1 MADVGI
7 KPKQQQ
13 QRRRRLWLNSKLVLR
28 SLEQKVRSFSGLNL
42 TPSIALRSFVFSIH
56 LVSEEMIMRMRT
68 GNWFLF
74 SCIGFSTIIQHPCP
88 PPGLSFRHTSSKL
101 YSNWLLIMM
110 PKFLS
115 GSLPPNSPHSGHS
128 FPAHLLLTLQQLVTD
143 NDTKVY
149 SRHPSSKLSC
159 NWLLVMI
166 PKFLFILILTK
177 G

>member
-28 SLEQKVRSFSGLNL
+28 SLEQKVWSFGDSNL
-42 TPSIALRSFVFSIH
+42 TSPIALRSFVFSIH
-56 LVSEEMIMRMRT
+56 FVSEEMIMRMRT
-68 GNWFLF
+68 
-74 SCIGFSTIIQHPCP
+74 IILHPCP

-115 GSLPPNSPHSGHS
+115 GTPPANSAATG
-128 FPAHLLLTLQQLVTD
+128 
-143 NDTKVY
+143 Y
-149 SRHPSSKLSC
+149 
-159 NWLLVMI
+159 
-166 PKFLFILILTK
+166 
-177 G
+177 